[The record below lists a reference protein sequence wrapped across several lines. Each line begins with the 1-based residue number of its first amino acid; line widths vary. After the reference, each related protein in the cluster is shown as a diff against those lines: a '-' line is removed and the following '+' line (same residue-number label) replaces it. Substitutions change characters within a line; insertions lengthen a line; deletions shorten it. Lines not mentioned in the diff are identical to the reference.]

1 MVTRTNHNTIDVYVR
16 IIRTDYHA
24 GQIFIP
30 HRIPFHRHKITVPS
44 GRFRSQCVFMYS
56 KVTPKSISQIKI
68 VTELETVCREI
79 SYIESGVS
87 FAKKVEKLC
96 IRPTFHRKFRVLS
109 CGKFRKHH
117 ATSGN
122 RTLFFC
128 AARSITLR
136 LLLPSSHYHM

>member
-1 MVTRTNHNTIDVYVR
+1 MRYALR
-16 IIRTDYHA
+16 S
-24 GQIFIP
+24 IFIAYAGG
-30 HRIPFHRHKITVPS
+30 HTVYGAGTAPL
-44 GRFRSQCVFMYS
+44 RLPQCVFMYS

-79 SYIESGVS
+79 SYIESDVS

-109 CGKFRKHH
+109 CGKFGKHH